1 MLRGFL
7 FRENMMSA
15 KSGKNLGAA
24 LAMTLALAAGS
35 AAAQGTDGSEGAHAF
50 FSFGLTNGGDKL
62 FTANYSNGD
71 SEDINAGELF
81 QFGAGVQWNASNS
94 PLALAVSINY
104 HGDTANA
111 TNGKAEFKRYPLEAI
126 AYYRTSNSWRFGL
139 GVRYVMSP
147 TASFQIDNVSDEELT
162 FDDAVGAVA
171 EIGYGFTPSV
181 WLNLRGVNEKYQP
194 ETYRLNGTT
203 VNVGNAEKV
212 DGSHVGINLVY
223 LF

>member
-1 MLRGFL
+1 
-7 FRENMMSA
+7 MSA
-15 KSGKNLGAA
+15 RSGKNIRAA
-24 LAMTLALAAGS
+24 LAMTIALAATGAS
-35 AAAQGTDGSEGAHAF
+35 AQGGDGSEGLHAF
-50 FSFGLTNGGDKL
+50 LGIGLTNGGDKL
-62 FTANYSNGD
+62 FTANYANGD
-71 SEDINAGELF
+71 SENINAGELF
-81 QFGAGVQWNASNS
+81 QFGAGVQWNATNS

-126 AYYRTSNSWRFGL
+126 AYFRTSNSWRFGL

-147 TASFQIDNVSDEELT
+147 TASYHVDGVTDEELT

-171 EIGYGFTPSV
+171 EIGYGFTQSV

-194 ETYRLNGTT
+194 ETYRINGTT
-203 VNVGNAEKV
+203 FNVSNAEKV
-212 DGSHVGINLVY
+212 DGSHVGINVVY